1 MEPPVVKTMNT
12 LDTQEILTVSQLTQA
27 IKNILETEYRW
38 VRICGEISNLKTP
51 FSGHSYFT
59 LKDAGAQIRA
69 VLFKQQKKFLDL
81 ALQDGQQVILFGRIS
96 VYEPRGEY
104 QLVVDS
110 VQLYGLGRLLQ
121 EFERQKR
128 KLADKGYFAAELKKP
143 LPSFPTKIVVITSP
157 TGAAIQDFLKIVR
170 TRKSPVHIQILPVKV
185 QGRDAAAEIARAI
198 EIAQGLAGVEIVV
211 LCRGGGSIEDLWAFN
226 EEIVAEAIHRSTI
239 PVVTGIGHEVDYTIA
254 DFCADFRCP
263 TPTGAAEKL
272 VPDTAILRRHLQSL
286 QVSLQLRM
294 QRKIAFL
301 DQQVYH
307 HAKMLG
313 DMENVFKNVKFR
325 LQLSKSYLVQ
335 AISGNLL
342 AKEQRLQNLVRR
354 LHQEIP
360 SARIALQE
368 QHIHLLAT
376 QLNNHM
382 QRTLE
387 KKRAAL
393 TEQATLLN
401 GMSPLATLARG
412 YAIVRKKNPEDG
424 SYRIVARARD
434 ATVGEELQVL
444 LHEGQLQCLVT
455 ARADRP

>member
-1 MEPPVVKTMNT
+1 MQTMKTPAS
-12 LDTQEILTVSQLTQA
+12 QEILTVSQLTQA
-27 IKNILETEYRW
+27 IKNMLETEYRW

-110 VQLYGLGRLLQ
+110 VQLYGVGRLLQ
-121 EFERQKR
+121 EFERQKQ
-128 KLADKGYFAAELKKP
+128 KLADRGYFAAELKKP
-143 LPSFPTKIVVITSP
+143 LPAFPTKIVVISSP

-170 TRKSPVHIQILPVKV
+170 NRKSPVHIQILPVKV
-185 QGRDAAAEIARAI
+185 QGREAAAEIARAI
-198 EIAQGLAGVEIVV
+198 RIAQDIAGVDILV

-226 EEIVAEAIHRSTI
+226 EELVAEAIHRSAI

-272 VPDTAILRRHLQSL
+272 VPDTAILHRQLQSL
-286 QVSLQLRM
+286 EASLRLRIK
-294 QRKIAFL
+294 RKIAFL
-301 DQQVYH
+301 EQQVH
-307 HAKMLG
+307 HLAKMLG
-313 DMENVFKNVKFR
+313 DMENVFKNIEFR

-335 AISGNLL
+335 AISANLL
-342 AKEQRLQNLVRR
+342 VKEQRLRTLVGR
-354 LHQEIP
+354 LHKEDP
-360 SARIALQE
+360 ATRVALQ
-368 QHIHLLAT
+368 QQRIHWLLT
-376 QLNNHM
+376 QLKNHM
-382 QRTLE
+382 QFILE
-387 KKRAAL
+387 KKQAAL
-393 TEQATLLN
+393 AVQASLLN

-412 YAIVRKKNPEDG
+412 YAIARQQNPEDNG
-424 SYRIVARARD
+424 YRVLTRARD
-434 ATVGEELQVL
+434 AAVGDALQVL
-444 LHEGQLQCLVT
+444 LHEGHLQCLVT
-455 ARADRP
+455 AKEDGA